1 MGGGLHEGKSMIETQ
16 EKGIDI
22 GKWGGVQI
30 NVLITLWVLQYVFTF
45 ENPNDDPKPVKC
57 SIYSICINMKLRWN
71 FLDQFW

>member
-1 MGGGLHEGKSMIETQ
+1 MRVNPWLKHKSKELTLESEVVCKIY
-16 EKGIDI
+16 
-22 GKWGGVQI
+22 
-30 NVLITLWVLQYVFTF
+30 VLITLWVLQYVFTF